1 MNKKRIT
8 SDITS
13 YFNKMTDNEIW
24 LKKYSEKV
32 LTEVGIKEGQIVLDF
47 GCRTGNYTI
56 PVAKMVGHD
65 GYVYALDNNKKSLDE
80 LMQRAKSNRL
90 KNIKRIDTTEQ
101 PKIPLSDESVDVIL
115 LYDVI
120 HLVNDRKKLFD
131 EVYRIARKN
140 ALISVL
146 PKHFRR
152 DMHMNLT
159 EIKQEIEKTFSF
171 ERKLFRKIDHDDR
184 LQKGHI
190 FNFRKK

>member
-8 SDITS
+8 SDITT

-32 LTEVGIKEGQIVLDF
+32 LTEVGIEKSQIVLDF

-56 PVAKMVGHD
+56 PVARIVGHD

>member
-1 MNKKRIT
+1 
-8 SDITS
+8 
-13 YFNKMTDNEIW
+13 MTDNEIW
-24 LKKYSEKV
+24 LMKYSEKV
-32 LTEVGIKEGQIVLDF
+32 LTGVGIEKGQIVLDF
-47 GCRTGNYTI
+47 GCRTGNYAI
-56 PVAKMVGHD
+56 PVAKIVGHD
-65 GYVYALDNNKKSLDE
+65 GYVYVVDNNKKSLDE